1 MPPVR
6 SAPIL
11 FFVRGKQISSRRSV
25 NTPVFATT
33 LIGVIALVAWAFFG
47 HDSAE
52 MALTAVTGW
61 IAQKLGWF
69 YVLTATVAVIFV
81 IVVAISKLGTL
92 RLGPDDSRPQ
102 FSLFSWSAMLFAAG
116 IGVDLMFFSVAE
128 PVTQYYMPPQG
139 PGETRQAAEEA
150 VVFALFHYGI
160 SGWAMYSLLGM
171 AFGFFAFRWGMP
183 LTLRSALYPLLGKRV
198 HGSLGHSVDV
208 AATLGTVFGIA
219 ASLSI
224 GVVQLNYGLT
234 LLFGWEEGEQVQT
247 ALVVFSVAIA
257 ALSAVSGVDRGIKR
271 LSEINVLMAI
281 VLMTYVVITG
291 KTAFLLD
298 AMVMNIGDYAYHFVD
313 WSLDTYAYSET
324 PEQTRAWLASWTL
337 FFWAWWVA
345 WAPFV
350 GLFLARISRGRT
362 LREFVLGTLTIP
374 FLFILMWM
382 SFFGN
387 AALDKVRGGDDAFGR
402 MAMEAPQRG
411 FFDLMLDYPGGM
423 LLVGLT
429 TLIGLLLYITSAD
442 SGALVMSNF
451 TSRIDDAHRD
461 GPRWSRIVWSVVI
474 GVLTLVMLRIDGVA
488 TTQAATVV
496 MGLPFTVVMYP
507 LMISLW
513 KSLRRELEPGEQKP
527 DWRHRLARSFDWPS
541 AEKAQRYLD
550 DTALPALLDVAKELS
565 AQNFPAGVHVEP
577 TLPVSTLTLNFGE
590 KTLSIVPLEC
600 DVPALAGYNLD
611 REDPYIEL
619 RLGTIDIYGYETEEL
634 ISAVLDRVE
643 AERGSLVE

>member
-6 SAPIL
+6 STPIL

-69 YVLTATVAVIFV
+69 YVLTATVTVIFV

-92 RLGPDDSRPQ
+92 RLGPNDSRPQ

-183 LTLRSALYPLLGKRV
+183 LTLRSALYPLLGKRI
-198 HGSLGHSVDV
+198 HGTLGHSVDV

-234 LLFGWEEGEQVQT
+234 LLFGWEEGEQLQT

-271 LSEINVLMAI
+271 L
-281 VLMTYVVITG
+281 
-291 KTAFLLD
+291 
-298 AMVMNIGDYAYHFVD
+298 
-313 WSLDTYAYSET
+313 
-324 PEQTRAWLASWTL
+324 
-337 FFWAWWVA
+337 
-345 WAPFV
+345 
-350 GLFLARISRGRT
+350 
-362 LREFVLGTLTIP
+362 
-374 FLFILMWM
+374 
-382 SFFGN
+382 
-387 AALDKVRGGDDAFGR
+387 
-402 MAMEAPQRG
+402 
-411 FFDLMLDYPGGM
+411 
-423 LLVGLT
+423 
-429 TLIGLLLYITSAD
+429 
-442 SGALVMSNF
+442 
-451 TSRIDDAHRD
+451 
-461 GPRWSRIVWSVVI
+461 
-474 GVLTLVMLRIDGVA
+474 
-488 TTQAATVV
+488 
-496 MGLPFTVVMYP
+496 
-507 LMISLW
+507 
-513 KSLRRELEPGEQKP
+513 
-527 DWRHRLARSFDWPS
+527 
-541 AEKAQRYLD
+541 
-550 DTALPALLDVAKELS
+550 
-565 AQNFPAGVHVEP
+565 
-577 TLPVSTLTLNFGE
+577 
-590 KTLSIVPLEC
+590 
-600 DVPALAGYNLD
+600 
-611 REDPYIEL
+611 
-619 RLGTIDIYGYETEEL
+619 
-634 ISAVLDRVE
+634 
-643 AERGSLVE
+643 

>member
-1 MPPVR
+1 M
-6 SAPIL
+6 
-11 FFVRGKQISSRRSV
+11 
-25 NTPVFATT
+25 NTPVFTIT
-33 LIGVIALVAWAFFG
+33 LVGIIALVAWAFFG

-52 MALTAVTGW
+52 AALGAVTGW

-69 YVLTATVAVIFV
+69 YVLTATVAVVFV
-81 IVVAISKLGTL
+81 CVVAISKMGTL

-128 PVTQYYMPPQG
+128 PVTQYYLPPQG
-139 PGETRQAAEEA
+139 GGQTRQAAEDA

-171 AFGFFAFRWGMP
+171 VFGFFAFRWNMP
-183 LTLRSALYPLLGKRV
+183 LTLRSALYTLLGKRV
-198 HGSLGHSVDV
+198 HGPIGHSVDI

-219 ASLSI
+219 ASLGI

-234 LLFGWEEGEQVQT
+234 LLFGWEEGPAVQT
-247 ALVVFSVAIA
+247 ALIIFSVTIGAF
-257 ALSAVSGVDRGIKR
+257 SAVSGVDRGIKR
-271 LSEINVLMAI
+271 LSELNVLFALI
-281 VLMTYVVITG
+281 LMTYVVFAG
-291 KTAFLLD
+291 KTSFLLD
-298 AMVMNIGDYAYHFVD
+298 AMVMNIGDYAANFVD

-324 PEQTRAWLASWTL
+324 PEDTRAWLASWTL

-387 AALDKVRGGDDAFGR
+387 AALDRVRAGDDEFGR
-402 MAMEAPQRG
+402 IAMEAPQRG
-411 FFDLMLDYPGGM
+411 FFDLMLHYPGGIW
-423 LLVGLT
+423 LVGLT
-429 TLIGLLLYITSAD
+429 TIIGLLLYITSAD
-442 SGALVMSNF
+442 SGALIMSNF
-451 TSRIDDAHRD
+451 TSLNDDTHRD
-461 GPRWSRIVWSVVI
+461 GPRWSRVVWSVVI

-513 KSLRRELEPGEQKP
+513 KSLRRELEPDEQKL

-541 AEKAQRYLD
+541 AQKAQRYLD
-550 DTALPALLDVAKELS
+550 ETALPALLDVAKELS
-565 AQNFPAGVHVEP
+565 AQHFPASVHVEP
-577 TLPVSTLTLNFGE
+577 TTPVATLTLNVGDN
-590 KTLSIVPLEC
+590 TLSIVPVEC

-619 RLGTIDIYGYETEEL
+619 RLGAIDIYGYETEEL
-634 ISAVLDRVE
+634 INVVLDLVE
-643 AERGSLVE
+643 AERGFLVE